1 MTGTWEEECR
11 IVFLAF
17 LDSRALFKE
26 KRVMRIQPF
35 FFFSPLKVLLEY
47 YEEEKQVPFNF
58 THSHMCMQT
67 QTHTHTDP
75 HRSKRVMPAGFRLS
89 WRTNCFNEY
98 FDQSCQIDLECE
110 YNLGVFLI
118 SSELRVG
125 GTWSGELI
133 SISLPV
139 SGGAHSDRVTRVTR
153 DRGCTAAF

>member
-1 MTGTWEEECR
+1 MTATWEEECR
-11 IVFLAF
+11 IFFLAF
-17 LDSRALFKE
+17 LDSWALFKE
-26 KRVMRIQPF
+26 KRVMRIQRFFDF
-35 FFFSPLKVLLEY
+35 FFLLKVLLEY

-67 QTHTHTDP
+67 HRHTNP

-110 YNLGVFLI
+110 YGLGIFLI
-118 SSELRVG
+118 SSELHVG

-133 SISLPV
+133 NSSLPE
-139 SGGAHSDRVTRVTR
+139 SEGAHGDRVTWVTR
-153 DRGCTAAF
+153 DRGCTAAW